1 MSRNVARKTI
11 TMEQHLLALRAV
23 ECRTDPDVIDESPAC
38 YKSIDAVMAAQADLT
53 EPVHALK
60 QIVVVKG

>member
-1 MSRNVARKTI
+1 
-11 TMEQHLLALRAV
+11 MEPQPHTERQGV

-38 YKSIDAVMAAQADLT
+38 YKNIDDVMRAQADLT
-53 EPVHALK
+53 KPVHALK

>member
-1 MSRNVARKTI
+1 
-11 TMEQHLLALRAV
+11 V

-38 YKSIDAVMAAQADLT
+38 YKPIEAVMAAQAELT
-53 EPVHALK
+53 DPVRALK